1 MMKKSNVL
9 EIIKALDDLNSA
21 FGGLTVWYTG
31 EVQESSGLS
40 VKQRAFMSIAC
51 DVCEQTLY
59 GPLELHIK
67 IALENGATRQ
77 DVKEAILH
85 MAVYGSYPKCF
96 ETIARLKEIYAEFNE
111 KGLYLT
117 GDKVSHPK
125 PELNWVL
132 DTDVK
137 DGLIAFEPQYG
148 DLSSRMA
155 GEVWGRPGLTPI
167 ERVYISMS
175 GDVCQQ
181 TLSADGPF
189 PFHVDLCLK
198 NGMTREQVRE
208 MLMYLTIDVGFSRV
222 WSALEALNAH
232 FAKLDAQIAEPAVTL
247 HK

>member
-1 MMKKSNVL
+1 MIAKSNAPETV
-9 EIIKALDDLNSA
+9 KALNDFDQNFGDLA
-21 FGGLTVWYTG
+21 AWYAV
-31 EVQESSGLS
+31 EVKESSGLTL
-40 VKQRAFMSIAC
+40 KQRAFMSIAC
-51 DVCEQTLY
+51 DVCDQMLY
-59 GPLELHIK
+59 GPLEFHIRM
-67 IALENGATRQ
+67 ALENGATRQ

-85 MAVYGSYPKCF
+85 MGVYGAYPKCF
-96 ETIARLKEIYAEFNE
+96 ETIARLKEIYAQFDE

-137 DGLIAFEPQYG
+137 EGLIAFDPQYG

-155 GEVWGRPGLTPI
+155 GEVWGRPGLTPV

-189 PFHVDLCLK
+189 PFHVNLCLQ
-198 NGMTREQVRE
+198 NGLTREQVRSI
-208 MLMYLTIDVGFSRV
+208 LMYLTIDAGFSRV
-222 WSALEALNAH
+222 WHAFEALNAH
-232 FAKLDAQIAEPAVTL
+232 FARLDAQTTEPAVA
-247 HK
+247 

>member
-1 MMKKSNVL
+1 MKKSNVTEVFQAFN
-9 EIIKALDDLNSA
+9 EINSA
-21 FGGLTVWYTG
+21 FGGLTEWYARG
-31 EVQESSGLS
+31 VQESSGLTL
-40 VKQRAFMSIAC
+40 KQRAFMSIAC

-59 GPLELHIK
+59 GPLEFHIK
-67 IALENGATRQ
+67 MALENGATRQ

-85 MAVYGSYPKCF
+85 MGVYGAYPKCF
-96 ETIARLKEIYAEFNE
+96 ETIARLKELYTEFDK

-125 PELNWVL
+125 PEHNWIL

-155 GEVWGRPGLTPI
+155 GEVWGRPGLTPM
-167 ERVYISMS
+167 ERVYISIS

-189 PFHVDLCLK
+189 PFHANLCLQ
-198 NGMTREQVRE
+198 NGMTQKQVRE
-208 MLMYLTIDVGFSRV
+208 MIMYLTVDVGFLRV
-222 WSALEALNAH
+222 WNALEALNAH
-232 FAKLDAQIAEPAVTL
+232 FTRLDSQIAEPLAGSR
-247 HK
+247 K

>member
-1 MMKKSNVL
+1 MMKKSNEPKAV
-9 EIIKALDDLNSA
+9 KALDNFYQDFGDLTA
-21 FGGLTVWYTG
+21 WYTA
-31 EVQESSGLS
+31 EVRESSGLTL
-40 VKQRAFMSIAC
+40 KQRAFMSIAC

-59 GPLELHIK
+59 GPLKFHITL
-67 IALENGATRQ
+67 ALENGATRQ

-85 MAVYGSYPKCF
+85 MGVYGAYPKCF
-96 ETIARLKEIYAEFNE
+96 ETIARLKEIYAEFDE

-155 GEVWGRPGLTPI
+155 GEVWGRPGLTPM

-189 PFHVDLCLK
+189 PFHVNLCLQ
-198 NGMTREQVRE
+198 NGVTREQVRE
-208 MLMYLTIDVGFSRV
+208 MLMYLTIDAGFLRV
-222 WSALEALNAH
+222 WNAFEALNAH
-232 FAKLDAQIAEPAVTL
+232 FAKLDAQTAEPAVL
-247 HK
+247 KR